1 MPWFKKNLRQWLNRF
16 SLRACFLTLF
26 FSGYSKKAPG
36 TIGSLV
42 ALLLGLPILIF
53 SANTLFL
60 AAILIGLIAIA
71 QIDKEEEESKIHDSS
86 YIVIDELVGMWL
98 AMAIS
103 GLSLAGVILSFIF
116 FRIYDITKP
125 SLIGKIDKEVKGG
138 LGVVADDALAG
149 VLAGLSVLLA
159 INILG
164 FFNIKL

>member
-1 MPWFKKNLRQWLNRF
+1 MDKF

-60 AAILIGLIAIA
+60 GAIFIGLIAIA
-71 QIDKEEEESKIHDSS
+71 QIDKEEEETKRHDSS

-149 VLAGLSVLLA
+149 VLAGLSALLV
-159 INILG
+159 IHILG

>member
-1 MPWFKKNLRQWLNRF
+1 MDKFG
-16 SLRACFLTLF
+16 LRACFLTLF

-60 AAILIGLIAIA
+60 GAIFVGLIAIT
-71 QIDKEEEESKIHDSS
+71 QIDKEEEESKRHDSS

-103 GLSLAGVILSFIF
+103 GLSLAGVVLSFIF

-149 VLAGLSVLLA
+149 VLAGLSVLLV
-159 INILG
+159 IHILE

>member
-1 MPWFKKNLRQWLNRF
+1 MNKF

-42 ALLLGLPILIF
+42 ALLLGLPVLIF

-60 AAILIGLIAIA
+60 AAVLIGLIAIT

-125 SLIGKIDKEVKGG
+125 SFIGKIDKEVKGG

-149 VLAGLSVLLA
+149 VLAGLSTLLV

>member
-1 MPWFKKNLRQWLNRF
+1 MDKF

-42 ALLLGLPILIF
+42 ALLLGLPVLIF

-60 AAILIGLIAIA
+60 GAVFVGLIAIA
-71 QIDKEEEESKIHDSS
+71 QIDKEEEETKRHDSS

-103 GLSLAGVILSFIF
+103 GLSLAGVVLSFIF

-125 SLIGKIDKEVKGG
+125 SLIGRIDKEVKGG

-149 VLAGLSVLLA
+149 VLAGLSALLV
-159 INILG
+159 ISILG
-164 FFNIKL
+164 FFNIKF

>member
-1 MPWFKKNLRQWLNRF
+1 MDKF

-42 ALLLGLPILIF
+42 ALLLGLPVLIF

-60 AAILIGLIAIA
+60 AAVLIGLIAIA

-103 GLSLAGVILSFIF
+103 GLSLAGVVLSFIF

-125 SLIGKIDKEVKGG
+125 SFIGKIDKEVKGG

-149 VLAGLSVLLA
+149 VLAGLSALLA

>member
-1 MPWFKKNLRQWLNRF
+1 MDKF

-60 AAILIGLIAIA
+60 GAVFVGLIAIA
-71 QIDKEEEESKIHDSS
+71 QIDKEEEETKRHDSS

-103 GLSLAGVILSFIF
+103 GLSLAGVVLSFIF

-125 SLIGKIDKEVKGG
+125 SLIGRIDKEVKGG

-149 VLAGLSVLLA
+149 VLAGLSALLV
-159 INILG
+159 ISVLG
-164 FFNIKL
+164 FFNIKF

>member
-1 MPWFKKNLRQWLNRF
+1 MNRF

>member
-1 MPWFKKNLRQWLNRF
+1 MDKF

-60 AAILIGLIAIA
+60 GAVFVGLIAIA
-71 QIDKEEEESKIHDSS
+71 QIDKEEEETKRHDSS

-103 GLSLAGVILSFIF
+103 GLSLAGVVLSFIF

-125 SLIGKIDKEVKGG
+125 SLIGRIDKEVKGG

-149 VLAGLSVLLA
+149 VLAGLSVLLV
-159 INILG
+159 ISILG

>member
-1 MPWFKKNLRQWLNRF
+1 MNKF

-60 AAILIGLIAIA
+60 AAILIGLIAIS

-149 VLAGLSVLLA
+149 VLAGLSVLLV

>member
-1 MPWFKKNLRQWLNRF
+1 MDKF

-60 AAILIGLIAIA
+60 GAVFVGLIAIA
-71 QIDKEEEESKIHDSS
+71 QIDKEEEETKRHDSS

-103 GLSLAGVILSFIF
+103 GLSLAGVVLSFIF

-149 VLAGLSVLLA
+149 VLAGLSALLV
-159 INILG
+159 ISVLG

>member
-1 MPWFKKNLRQWLNRF
+1 MDKF
-16 SLRACFLTLF
+16 SLRMCFLTLF

-60 AAILIGLIAIA
+60 GAIFVGLIAIT
-71 QIDKEEEESKIHDSS
+71 QIDKEEEETKRHDSS

-103 GLSLAGVILSFIF
+103 GLSLVGVILSFIF

-149 VLAGLSVLLA
+149 ILAGLSALLV
-159 INILG
+159 IHILG
-164 FFNIKL
+164 FFNIKF

>member
-1 MPWFKKNLRQWLNRF
+1 MNKF

-60 AAILIGLIAIA
+60 AAVLIGLIAIT

-116 FRIYDITKP
+116 FRFYDITKL

>member
-1 MPWFKKNLRQWLNRF
+1 MDKF

-42 ALLLGLPILIF
+42 ALLLGLPVLIF

-60 AAILIGLIAIA
+60 GAVFVGLIAIT
-71 QIDKEEEESKIHDSS
+71 QIDKEEEKTKRHDSS

-98 AMAIS
+98 AMAVS
-103 GLSLAGVILSFIF
+103 GLSLVGVALSFIF

-149 VLAGLSVLLA
+149 VLAGLSALLV
-159 INILG
+159 IHILG

>member
-1 MPWFKKNLRQWLNRF
+1 MDKF

-42 ALLLGLPILIF
+42 ALLLGLPVLIF

-60 AAILIGLIAIA
+60 GAIFIGLIAIA
-71 QIDKEEEESKIHDSS
+71 QINKEEEETKRHDSS

-103 GLSLAGVILSFIF
+103 GLSLAGVVLSFIF

-149 VLAGLSVLLA
+149 VLAGLSALLV
-159 INILG
+159 IHILG

>member
-1 MPWFKKNLRQWLNRF
+1 MGKFN
-16 SLRACFLTLF
+16 LRACFLTLF

-60 AAILIGLIAIA
+60 GAIFVGLIAIA
-71 QIDKEEEESKIHDSS
+71 QIDKEEEESKRHDSS

-149 VLAGLSVLLA
+149 ILAGLSALLV
-159 INILG
+159 IHILG
-164 FFNIKL
+164 IFNIKL

>member
-1 MPWFKKNLRQWLNRF
+1 MNKF

-36 TIGSLV
+36 TIGSLI
-42 ALLLGLPILIF
+42 ALLLGLPVLIF

-149 VLAGLSVLLA
+149 VLAGLSVLFV
-159 INILG
+159 IHILG

>member
-1 MPWFKKNLRQWLNRF
+1 MNKF
-16 SLRACFLTLF
+16 SLRTCFLTLF

-60 AAILIGLIAIA
+60 AAVLIGLIAIA

-103 GLSLAGVILSFIF
+103 GLSLAGVVLSFIF

-149 VLAGLSVLLA
+149 VLAGLSVLLV

>member
-1 MPWFKKNLRQWLNRF
+1 M
-16 SLRACFLTLF
+16 
-26 FSGYSKKAPG
+26 
-36 TIGSLV
+36 
-42 ALLLGLPILIF
+42 LLGLPILIF

-60 AAILIGLIAIA
+60 VAVLIGLIAIA

-149 VLAGLSVLLA
+149 VLAGLSALLV

>member
-1 MPWFKKNLRQWLNRF
+1 MDKF

-42 ALLLGLPILIF
+42 ALLLGLPVLIF

-60 AAILIGLIAIA
+60 GAVFVGLIAIA
-71 QIDKEEEESKIHDSS
+71 QIDKEEEETKRHDSS

-103 GLSLAGVILSFIF
+103 GLSLVGVVLSFIF

-125 SLIGKIDKEVKGG
+125 SLIGRIDKEVKGG
-138 LGVVADDALAG
+138 LGVVTDDALAG
-149 VLAGLSVLLA
+149 ILAGLSALLV
-159 INILG
+159 ISILG
-164 FFNIKL
+164 FFNIKF

>member
-1 MPWFKKNLRQWLNRF
+1 MDKF

-42 ALLLGLPILIF
+42 ALLLGLPVLIF

-60 AAILIGLIAIA
+60 GAIFIGLIAIT

-103 GLSLAGVILSFIF
+103 GLSLAGVVLSFIF

-149 VLAGLSVLLA
+149 VLAGLSVLLV
-159 INILG
+159 IHILG

>member
-1 MPWFKKNLRQWLNRF
+1 MDKF

-60 AAILIGLIAIA
+60 GAVFIGLIAIA
-71 QIDKEEEESKIHDSS
+71 QIDKEEEETKRHDSS

-103 GLSLAGVILSFIF
+103 GLSLAGVVLSFIF

-125 SLIGKIDKEVKGG
+125 SLIGKIDKKVKGG

-149 VLAGLSVLLA
+149 VLAGLSVLLV
-159 INILG
+159 INVLG
-164 FFNIKL
+164 IFNIKL

>member
-1 MPWFKKNLRQWLNRF
+1 M
-16 SLRACFLTLF
+16 
-26 FSGYSKKAPG
+26 
-36 TIGSLV
+36 
-42 ALLLGLPILIF
+42 LLGLPVLIF

-60 AAILIGLIAIA
+60 ATILIGLIAIV

-98 AMAIS
+98 TMAIS
-103 GLSLAGVILSFIF
+103 GLSLAGVVLSFIF

-125 SLIGKIDKEVKGG
+125 SLIGKIDKEIKGG

-149 VLAGLSVLLA
+149 VLAGLSVLLV

>member
-1 MPWFKKNLRQWLNRF
+1 M
-16 SLRACFLTLF
+16 
-26 FSGYSKKAPG
+26 
-36 TIGSLV
+36 
-42 ALLLGLPILIF
+42 LLGLPILIF

-60 AAILIGLIAIA
+60 AAVLIGLIAIA

-103 GLSLAGVILSFIF
+103 GLSLAGIILSFIF

-149 VLAGLSVLLA
+149 VLAGLSALLV

>member
-1 MPWFKKNLRQWLNRF
+1 MNKF

-60 AAILIGLIAIA
+60 GAVFVGLIAIA

-86 YIVIDELVGMWL
+86 HIVIDELVGMWL

-103 GLSLAGVILSFIF
+103 GLSLAGVVLSFIF

-149 VLAGLSVLLA
+149 VLAGLSALLV
-159 INILG
+159 IHILG

>member
-1 MPWFKKNLRQWLNRF
+1 M
-16 SLRACFLTLF
+16 
-26 FSGYSKKAPG
+26 
-36 TIGSLV
+36 
-42 ALLLGLPILIF
+42 LLGLPILIF

-60 AAILIGLIAIA
+60 GAVFVGLIAIA
-71 QIDKEEEESKIHDSS
+71 QIDKEEEETKRHDSS

-149 VLAGLSVLLA
+149 VLAGLSVLLV
-159 INILG
+159 INVLG

>member
-1 MPWFKKNLRQWLNRF
+1 MDKF

-60 AAILIGLIAIA
+60 GAIFVGLIAIA

-103 GLSLAGVILSFIF
+103 GLSLAGVVLSFIF

-149 VLAGLSVLLA
+149 VLAGLSVLLV
-159 INILG
+159 ISILG
-164 FFNIKL
+164 FFNIKF

>member
-1 MPWFKKNLRQWLNRF
+1 M
-16 SLRACFLTLF
+16 
-26 FSGYSKKAPG
+26 
-36 TIGSLV
+36 
-42 ALLLGLPILIF
+42 LLGLPVLIF

-60 AAILIGLIAIA
+60 GAVFVGLIAIA
-71 QIDKEEEESKIHDSS
+71 QIDKEEEETKRHDSS

-149 VLAGLSVLLA
+149 VLAGLSALLV
-159 INILG
+159 INVLG
-164 FFNIKL
+164 FFNIKF

>member
-1 MPWFKKNLRQWLNRF
+1 MNKF

-60 AAILIGLIAIA
+60 AAVLIGLIAIT

>member
-1 MPWFKKNLRQWLNRF
+1 MDKF

-42 ALLLGLPILIF
+42 ALLLGLPILAF

-60 AAILIGLIAIA
+60 GAIFVGLIAIA
-71 QIDKEEEESKIHDSS
+71 QIDKEEEESKRHDSS

-149 VLAGLSVLLA
+149 VLAGLSALLV
-159 INILG
+159 IHILG
-164 FFNIKL
+164 FFNIKF

>member
-1 MPWFKKNLRQWLNRF
+1 MDKF

-60 AAILIGLIAIA
+60 AAVLIGLIAIA

-103 GLSLAGVILSFIF
+103 GLSLVGVVLSFIF
-116 FRIYDITKP
+116 FRVYDITKP

-149 VLAGLSVLLA
+149 VLAGLSALLV

>member
-1 MPWFKKNLRQWLNRF
+1 MNKF

-36 TIGSLV
+36 TVGSLV
-42 ALLLGLPILIF
+42 ALLLGLPVLIF

-60 AAILIGLIAIA
+60 AAILIGLIAIT

-125 SLIGKIDKEVKGG
+125 SLIGKMDKEIKGG

-149 VLAGLSVLLA
+149 VLAGLSALLV
-159 INILG
+159 IHILG
-164 FFNIKL
+164 FFNIKF

>member
-1 MPWFKKNLRQWLNRF
+1 MDKF
-16 SLRACFLTLF
+16 SLRAYFLTLF

-60 AAILIGLIAIA
+60 GAIFVGLIAIT

-86 YIVIDELVGMWL
+86 YIVIDELVGMWI

-125 SLIGKIDKEVKGG
+125 SLIGTIDKKVKGG

-149 VLAGLSVLLA
+149 VLAGLSTLLV

-164 FFNIKL
+164 FFNIKF

>member
-1 MPWFKKNLRQWLNRF
+1 MDKF

-42 ALLLGLPILIF
+42 ALLLGLPVLAF

-60 AAILIGLIAIA
+60 GAVFVGLIAIA
-71 QIDKEEEESKIHDSS
+71 QIDKEEEETKRHDSS

-125 SLIGKIDKEVKGG
+125 SLIGRIDKEVKGG

-149 VLAGLSVLLA
+149 VLAGLSALLV
-159 INILG
+159 IHILG

>member
-1 MPWFKKNLRQWLNRF
+1 MDKF

-42 ALLLGLPILIF
+42 ALLLGLPVLIF

-60 AAILIGLIAIA
+60 GAIFIGLIAIT
-71 QIDKEEEESKIHDSS
+71 QIDKEEEETKRHDSS

-103 GLSLAGVILSFIF
+103 GLSLAGVVLSFIF

-149 VLAGLSVLLA
+149 VLAGLSALLV
-159 INILG
+159 IHILG

>member
-1 MPWFKKNLRQWLNRF
+1 MNKFNLRT
-16 SLRACFLTLF
+16 CFLTLF

-36 TIGSLV
+36 TIGSFV
-42 ALLLGLPILIF
+42 ALLLGLPVLIF

-60 AAILIGLIAIA
+60 ATILIGLIAIT

>member
-1 MPWFKKNLRQWLNRF
+1 M
-16 SLRACFLTLF
+16 CFLTLF

-42 ALLLGLPILIF
+42 ALLLGLPVLIF

-60 AAILIGLIAIA
+60 AAVLIGLIAIA

-103 GLSLAGVILSFIF
+103 GLSLAGVVLSFIF
-116 FRIYDITKP
+116 FRIYDITKL

>member
-1 MPWFKKNLRQWLNRF
+1 MDKFNLRT
-16 SLRACFLTLF
+16 CFLTLF

-42 ALLLGLPILIF
+42 ALLLGLPILAF

-60 AAILIGLIAIA
+60 GAIFVGLIAIA
-71 QIDKEEEESKIHDSS
+71 QIDKEEEESKVHDSS

-149 VLAGLSVLLA
+149 VLAGLSVLLV

-164 FFNIKL
+164 FFNIKF

>member
-1 MPWFKKNLRQWLNRF
+1 MDKF

-60 AAILIGLIAIA
+60 GAIFIGLIAIT
-71 QIDKEEEESKIHDSS
+71 QIDKEEEETNIHDSS

-103 GLSLAGVILSFIF
+103 GLSLAGVVLSFIF

-149 VLAGLSVLLA
+149 VLAGLSALLV